1 MAVQGSEI
9 FNTAYIDSLV
19 KKINAIDLCS
29 DLQAFEKEVMKEIQG
44 QLNVLEKQL
53 SALSP
58 IADLLESPSADL
70 AKIVTWIS
78 DFIDGVLK
86 PMYQP
91 VVTMTEQVV
100 QYTEAVARLTAAIEA
115 AATRIGECAIT
126 TTEVT
131 IPTVA

>member
-19 KKINAIDLCS
+19 KKIDAIDLCS
-29 DLQAFEKEVMKEIQG
+29 DLQKFEKEVMMEIQG

-58 IADLLESPSADL
+58 IADLLESPSVDL

-91 VVTMTEQVV
+91 VVTMTEQVI
-100 QYTEAVARLTAAIEA
+100 QYTEAVARLTTAIEG
-115 AATRIGECAIT
+115 AATRIGACVIT

-131 IPTVA
+131 VPTVT